1 MAHLLLVRQSK
12 IAVDLFVKIIY
23 DQDIGHKTENLK
35 MSTTKY
41 AVAFTEA
48 QIEYLLTILEPI
60 AETDQEL
67 DTILQLFD
75 ESMELDSDGNFI
87 PFIA

>member
-1 MAHLLLVRQSK
+1 
-12 IAVDLFVKIIY
+12 
-23 DQDIGHKTENLK
+23 

-41 AVAFTEA
+41 AVAFTED
-48 QIEYLLTILEPI
+48 QMQYLLTILEPI

-75 ESMELDSDGNFI
+75 ESMELDSDGNFV

>member
-1 MAHLLLVRQSK
+1 
-12 IAVDLFVKIIY
+12 
-23 DQDIGHKTENLK
+23 

-48 QIEYLLTILEPI
+48 QIEYLLNILEPI
-60 AETDQEL
+60 AESDQEL
-67 DTILQLFD
+67 DNILQLFD

-87 PFIA
+87 PFLA

>member
-1 MAHLLLVRQSK
+1 
-12 IAVDLFVKIIY
+12 
-23 DQDIGHKTENLK
+23 

-41 AVAFTEA
+41 AVAFTIE
-48 QIEYLLTILEPI
+48 QIEYLLAILEPI

-67 DTILQLFD
+67 DTILQSFD
-75 ESMELDSDGNFI
+75 ESMELDSDGDFI

>member
-1 MAHLLLVRQSK
+1 
-12 IAVDLFVKIIY
+12 VKNSY

-41 AVAFTEA
+41 AVAFTIE
-48 QIEYLLTILEPI
+48 QIEYLLAILEPI
-60 AETDQEL
+60 AETDQDL
-67 DTILQLFD
+67 DTILQSFD
-75 ESMELDSDGNFI
+75 ESMELDSSGNFI

>member
-1 MAHLLLVRQSK
+1 M
-12 IAVDLFVKIIY
+12 
-23 DQDIGHKTENLK
+23 ENLK
-35 MSTTKY
+35 MSTKY

-67 DTILQLFD
+67 DSILQLFD

-87 PFIA
+87 PFLA